1 MAIATH
7 ELVQIFDR
15 LHYNQMYVYEYHSL
29 AASTDRDWQNLVM
42 YEAAIGP
49 MPGGSIVDEDVRFG
63 AYSISLTVSG
73 TVTLGSRYEGFQG
86 RGWSSAGH
94 FSLLP
99 PQGTSYWDSSAAAQ
113 VCHLFLSP
121 ELFVNAAAE
130 FANGDPARFELPFRF
145 NVRDP
150 LAEQIFAAL
159 RTELYYPGPV
169 GRLYAE
175 SLSQSLAL
183 HLLRHPSSSI
193 QMRNVEHL
201 YAMPAAIR
209 RAIDYL
215 EANIGESI
223 GLTELARAAQI
234 SPSTLTRQFKR
245 ATGLAPHQ
253 YLLRRRI
260 EHARVLLQRGTLSV
274 AQVAHATG
282 FADHS
287 HLTRSFRRHLGIAP
301 HDLLPRGKNFQSI
314 GEKIQDKPD

>member
-1 MAIATH
+1 MLFIDAAGQIINVAAMAKPFDSQAMIDRMRTALAGATATSQPAMPAVQAPAPAAREARDEGVDLVIGSIQDFVRAEAQLVVLGTGDAWLEA
-7 ELVQIFDR
+7 ELRR
-15 LHYNQMYVYEYHSL
+15 LQEEHPSTVRL
-29 AASTDRDWQNLVM
+29 AARC
-42 YEAAIGP
+42 I
-49 MPGGSIVDEDVRFG
+49 
-63 AYSISLTVSG
+63 
-73 TVTLGSRYEGFQG
+73 
-86 RGWSSAGH
+86 
-94 FSLLP
+94 
-99 PQGTSYWDSSAAAQ
+99 
-113 VCHLFLSP
+113 
-121 ELFVNAAAE
+121 ELF
-130 FANGDPARFELPFRF
+130 PSQ
-145 NVRDP
+145 
-150 LAEQIFAAL
+150 QIFAAL
-159 RTELYYPGPV
+159 RAELYNPGPV

-183 HLLRHPSSSI
+183 HLLRHRSSSI
-193 QMRNVEHL
+193 QLRNVEHV

-223 GLTELARAAQI
+223 GLADLARAAQI

-260 EHARVLLQRGTLSV
+260 EYARMLPQRGTLSV
-274 AQVAHATG
+274 AHVAHATG